1 MPLESFRTPPRI
13 CVTKSTLHTHI
24 IHLQMYMCLCKH
36 IRNSNSVIFLL
47 NRPNEIHCE
56 VDIQF
61 NVTVSSDS
69 FVSVTPN
76 IAYKNTD
83 KEISDN
89 KLRRSKSNKTKKC
102 KRRHSDP
109 GPKRTRYESI

>member
-1 MPLESFRTPPRI
+1 MF
-13 CVTKSTLHTHI
+13 
-24 IHLQMYMCLCKH
+24 MCLCKH
-36 IRNSNSVIFLL
+36 VRNSNSVIFSL

-61 NVTVSSDS
+61 NVAVSSDS

-76 IAYKNTD
+76 IAYKNAD
-83 KEISDN
+83 KDISDN
-89 KLRRSKSNKTKKC
+89 KLIRSKSNKTKKKC

-109 GPKRTRYESI
+109 GIKRTRYDSI